1 MRGRPVGLEDSV
13 QLFAPSFFFEVESFL
28 EIIHY
33 GLVRSFGVS
42 VTLWVTGAYSLNL
55 DLPLVAEFF
64 EYFRDELRSVVGYY
78 FVRQTVPAYDVFPNE
93 VRNRVGG
100 DLVVCLSFD
109 PLGKVVC

>member
-1 MRGRPVGLEDSV
+1 M
-13 QLFAPSFFFEVESFL
+13 QLFALSFFFEVEPFL

-33 GLVRSFGVS
+33 GLVCSFGVS
-42 VTLWVTGAYSLNL
+42 VTLCVTGACGLNL
-55 DLPLVAEFF
+55 DFPFVAEFF
-64 EYFRDELRSVVGYY
+64 EYLGDKLWSIVGYY

-93 VRNRVGG
+93 VCHRVGG